1 MPATIIDIKER
12 TGLSLA
18 TISKYLNG
26 GNVLP
31 ENKVKI
37 EAAIKEL
44 NYEVNEIARGLVTK
58 KTRTIGVLVYSVDSL
73 FCGQLLHHISEILR
87 SRGYG
92 ILICDS
98 DNNEEQEA
106 ENVKYLLGRKVDG
119 IIVIPVSEKSAFLD
133 MTIKRSV
140 PVVLLDRALS
150 DGSFDCV
157 KIDNKKA
164 VISAMQ
170 VLFDNHH
177 EKIAII
183 ASKKEYTGRERFL
196 GFCKAMEQAGI
207 PVRDEY
213 VRMGVHSL
221 AWGYESMK
229 ELLELPDR
237 PSAVFADNYEITLGA
252 MMAINEAGV
261 RCPEDISV
269 LGFDDQI
276 IFHLINPPVYMVEQ
290 PLQEMSEKAVEL
302 LLERVDNNRSDTPK
316 EISLDTRLIKGGSIR
331 SLP

>member
-31 ENKVKI
+31 ENRVKI

-58 KTRTIGVLVYSVDSL
+58 KTRTIGIMVHSVDSP
-73 FCGQLLHHISEILR
+73 FCGQLLHFLSEILR
-87 SRGYG
+87 RHGYG

-98 DNNEEQEA
+98 NNDEEQE
-106 ENVKYLLGRKVDG
+106 EQNVKHLLGRKVDG
-119 IIVIPVSEKSAFLD
+119 IIVIPVSETAAFLD
-133 MTIKRSV
+133 CTRKRNV
-140 PVVLLDRALS
+140 PVVLLDRALT

-157 KIDNKKA
+157 KIDNRAA
-164 VISAMQ
+164 VINAMD
-170 VLFDNHH
+170 VLLRNNHK
-177 EKIAII
+177 KIAII
-183 ASKKEYTGRERFL
+183 ASKKEYTGRERYEGFKQAMKKAGVKVNKQYVCL
-196 GFCKAMEQAGI
+196 GS
-207 PVRDEY
+207 
-213 VRMGVHSL
+213 HSL
-221 AWGYESMK
+221 AWGYENMK
-229 ELLELPDR
+229 KLLALRER
-237 PSAVFADNYEITLGA
+237 PTAVFTDNYEITLGA
-252 MMAINEAGV
+252 MMAVNESGLK
-261 RCPEDISV
+261 CPEDISI

-290 PLQEMSEKAVEL
+290 PLQEMSEKAVEML
-302 LLERVDNNRSDTPK
+302 LGRIDSGSLDQPK
-316 EISLDTRLIKGGSIR
+316 EISLDTRLIEGSSVK